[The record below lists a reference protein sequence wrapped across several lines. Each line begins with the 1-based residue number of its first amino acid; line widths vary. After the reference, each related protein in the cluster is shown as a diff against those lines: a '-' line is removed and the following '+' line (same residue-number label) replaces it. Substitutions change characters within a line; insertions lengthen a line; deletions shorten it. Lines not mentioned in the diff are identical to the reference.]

1 MLSVKFTVF
10 LFIYRICIKKNSTIL
25 VRIFFL
31 ESGVVID
38 LCELLK
44 IKLKNSRP
52 YHPQRQGKV
61 ERSHGTW
68 KKKLEFDM
76 KQENSKAM
84 TIKNNI
90 FILQVIS
97 SNCYGQIYRD
107 F

>member
-1 MLSVKFTVF
+1 MLRVKFF
-10 LFIYRICIKKNSTIL
+10 LFTVHAIKKSIS

-31 ESGVVID
+31 ELGVVID

-52 YHPQRQGKV
+52 YRLQSQGKV

-76 KQENSKAM
+76 KQENSKTM
-84 TIKNNI
+84 IM
-90 FILQVIS
+90 
-97 SNCYGQIYRD
+97 
-107 F
+107 